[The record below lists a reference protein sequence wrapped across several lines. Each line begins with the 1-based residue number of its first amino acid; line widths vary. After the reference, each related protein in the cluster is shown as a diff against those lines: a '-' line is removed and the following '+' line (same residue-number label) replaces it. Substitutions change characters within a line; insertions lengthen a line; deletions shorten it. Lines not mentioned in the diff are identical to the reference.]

1 LCFNEVA
8 LLFGTT
14 HAAISEPMTTINNMQ
29 NKTVATISGM
39 LVDLSERV
47 SPGRVIV
54 VRLALDD

>member
-1 LCFNEVA
+1 VVA